1 MINDRIQLL
10 HGDCITLM
18 NDIEDKSIDMIL
30 CDLPYGVLNKSNN
43 NTKWDSVIPFK
54 KLWEQYERIIKDN
67 GAIVL
72 FGQGM
77 FTADLMES
85 NRKLWRY
92 NLVWDKVQKRG
103 FLNARRMPLR
113 QHEDICVFY
122 KKLPTYNPQMIECE
136 PRKKCHIKKTKHL
149 KEEET
154 NSCYGSYYRVYEDGM
169 TNEMFPSSIVR
180 FSREQSRNVLHP
192 TQKPVSLLEWL
203 IKTYTNENEV
213 VLDNCCGSGSTGVAC
228 IQTNRK
234 FIGME
239 LDDKYY
245 EVARERLEK
254 IKEETINERSQ
265 QT

>member
-1 MINDRIQLL
+1 MINNRIQLL

-18 NDIEDKSIDMIL
+18 DDIEDKSIDMIL
-30 CDLPYGVLNKSNN
+30 CDLPYGVLNKSNSN
-43 NTKWDSVIPFK
+43 AKWDSVIPFK
-54 KLWEQYERIIKDN
+54 KLWDEYERIIKDN

-72 FGQGM
+72 FAQGM

-92 NLVWDKVQKRG
+92 NLVWDKIQKGG

-113 QHEDICVFY
+113 QHEDICIFY

-136 PRKKCHIKKTKHL
+136 ERRKCHVKKTKEL
-149 KEEET
+149 SEEET
-154 NSCYGSYYRVYEDGM
+154 NSCYGKYYKIYKDEM
-169 TNEMFPSSIVR
+169 TNEMFPSSIIR
-180 FSREQSRNVLHP
+180 FSREQGRNNFHP
-192 TQKPVSLLEWL
+192 TQKPISLLSWL
-203 IKTYTNENEV
+203 IKTYTNENEL
-213 VLDNCCGSGSTGVAC
+213 VLDNCCGSGSTGIAC

-245 EVARERLEK
+245 EIAKERLR
-254 IKEETINERSQ
+254 IKG
-265 QT
+265 